1 MMLGN
6 RLVKL
11 FYAKIFQR
19 LSSDPIKIHIDCHR
33 DTFYLYL
40 SLSHLN
46 FSSVFNAIFH
56 QRQELVWKFTLLDFL
71 FLFVCSCLQA
81 KTRRGK
87 SGPTLPRAPHRL
99 QSTHCHLLRQ
109 ARDQVEA
116 HEKVLNLSY
125 HPPQHLWPCPLRD
138 LRHLLLG
145 SAPVSRLSNLFQTW
159 RNIQGLSRKYQK
171 NIFDN
176 I

>member
-1 MMLGN
+1 MMPGN

-87 SGPTLPRAPHRL
+87 CGPTLPQAPR
-99 QSTHCHLLRQ
+99 CLLPPIHTLPPAPPGAGPGRGPSESFKPFLSSSSPPVTLSF
-109 ARDQVEA
+109 ARFEA
-116 HEKVLNLSY
+116 QHTWQHSCIS
-125 HPPQHLWPCPLRD
+125 PQQLIPD
-138 LRHLLLG
+138 LKECQ
-145 SAPVSRLSNLFQTW
+145 N
-159 RNIQGLSRKYQK
+159 
-171 NIFDN
+171 
-176 I
+176 